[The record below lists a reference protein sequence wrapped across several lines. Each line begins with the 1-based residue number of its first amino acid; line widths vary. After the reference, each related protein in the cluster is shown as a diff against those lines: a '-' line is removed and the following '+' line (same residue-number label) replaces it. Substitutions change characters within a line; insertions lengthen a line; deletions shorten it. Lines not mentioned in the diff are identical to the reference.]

1 MPLAMAMFEE
11 RRSTKIL
18 LDDTLPLTCVI
29 ESFENVQGHTAYTLR
44 VQRGFH
50 SETTWTVQRR
60 YSDFDALHTQL
71 QASGLDLPLPPKK
84 LFNKMSRE
92 FIAERQQK
100 LQEYLD
106 HVLAEPLL
114 SQCLHV
120 KRFLDPTNYSQN
132 FCEAALQHV
141 SMLFRSE
148 DHWEVVD
155 PLPDIGWRFRKQY
168 FMVRRKGDLKD
179 QPRLLMW
186 IPLGPDFYLSAKD
199 LQTALKLLASIQHPH
214 VLPLCLGCVNE
225 SGAALVQEFSPQGS
239 LRDDLCQAKPRDSY
253 LKKYGTVR
261 SPRQLAPSTV
271 ARLGRQVLQVL
282 LGLHQHGFHHGHLHL
297 GNVVLRGDGCAVTA
311 LQNQLLGLPSQLRPF
326 AVGLKKVKT
335 AEALDVYSFGHLIYE
350 MTFGRPCPK
359 PTCDSFPAPC
369 PPELRS
375 VLEAL
380 ISTEACKNGL
390 PTVADLLMHPFFQN
404 AAPANGSTAKLTLK
418 VPASLKDALKA
429 ARARTEKR
437 LQEDQKQLRQRA
449 KLSKAQ
455 ARLSQDDDRKKRLL
469 ELRKAEASRLAL
481 HQASPRPATG
491 NAAAKA
497 EDSTGSR
504 MQAPVAAPPPPP
516 PPPPPLLPPTAG
528 APPPPPPPPP
538 PPGIGGPPPP
548 PPPPGPPT
556 PGSGSSGSSSTDR
569 SALLCSITAFNKG
582 ALRKTTTKDCSQ
594 PKL

>member
-1 MPLAMAMFEE
+1 MAMFEE

-18 LDDTLPLTCVI
+18 LDDTLPLSCVI
-29 ESFENVQGHTAYTLR
+29 ESFENVQGHTCYNVR

-50 SETTWTVQRR
+50 QETTWVVQRR
-60 YSDFDALHTQL
+60 YSDFDALHSQL
-71 QASGLDLPLPPKK
+71 QTSGQELPLPPKK

-106 HVLAEPLL
+106 QVLSEPLL
-114 SQCLHV
+114 SQCLAV
-120 KRFLDPTNYSQN
+120 KRFLDPNSYSQN

-168 FMVRRKGDLKD
+168 FMVRHKGDLKD
-179 QPRLLMW
+179 KPRLLMW
-186 IPLGPDFYLSAKD
+186 VPLGPDFYLTVKD
-199 LQTALKLLASIQHPH
+199 LQVALKLLTAIQHPN

-225 SGAALVQEFSPQGS
+225 SGAALVQEFCPQGS
-239 LRDDLCQAKPRDSY
+239 LRDELCQAKPRDSY
-253 LKKYGTVR
+253 LRKYGTVR
-261 SPRQLAPSTV
+261 QPKQLAPATV

-297 GNVVLRGDGCAVTA
+297 GNIVLRGDNCVVTA
-311 LQNQLLGLPSQLRPF
+311 LQNQLLGLPSRLRPLI
-326 AVGLKKVKT
+326 VHLKKVRT
-335 AEALDVYSFGHLIYE
+335 AEAVDVYSFGHMIYE
-350 MTFGRPCPK
+350 MTFGRPCSS

-380 ISTEACKNGL
+380 LSAEACKNGL
-390 PTVADLLMHPFFQN
+390 PSVANLLMHPFFQN
-404 AAPANGSTAKLTLK
+404 VAPANGSTAKLALR
-418 VPASLKDALKA
+418 VPSSLRDALKM
-429 ARARTEKR
+429 ARSLTEKR
-437 LQEDQKQLRQRA
+437 LQEDQKQLRQHT

-469 ELRKAEASRLAL
+469 ELRKTESSRTQARSSTSTRAEATSVKT
-481 HQASPRPATG
+481 QT
-491 NAAAKA
+491 
-497 EDSTGSR
+497 
-504 MQAPVAAPPPPP
+504 PPPPP
-516 PPPPPLLPPTAG
+516 PPPPPIS
-528 APPPPPPPPP
+528 PPPPPPPPA
-538 PPGIGGPPPP
+538 
-548 PPPPGPPT
+548 PPT
-556 PGSGSSGSSSTDR
+556 PGSGSSGSSTDR
-569 SALLCSITAFNKG
+569 SALLCSITSFNKG
-582 ALRKTTTKDCSQ
+582 ALRRTTTKDCSK